1 MNLTLNVEPQISL
14 EQLATA
20 VNRLRKTVIDLDSE
34 QIPTIING
42 YLQHFQ
48 IPLTVKNSQENINL
62 VALTKTIENS
72 KFNLTMKERGEPE
85 SRFIMQGTQYTKD
98 QIDQVINNYKH
109 WQKEMEEKENQ
120 DYLKRG
126 GKVYIEDSLDISGS
140 GSQSDQFQKQFYRQ
154 KRKQPNKN
162 YEWNEEDHK
171 NFLEAIEKFKD

>member
-1 MNLTLNVEPQISL
+1 
-14 EQLATA
+14 
-20 VNRLRKTVIDLDSE
+20 
-34 QIPTIING
+34 
-42 YLQHFQ
+42 
-48 IPLTVKNSQENINL
+48 
-62 VALTKTIENS
+62 
-72 KFNLTMKERGEPE
+72 
-85 SRFIMQGTQYTKD
+85 
-98 QIDQVINNYKH
+98 
-109 WQKEMEEKENQ
+109 MEEKENQ